1 MDGPPAVHD
10 RNRRTVGGEGTYD
23 VVRRKVDLLLAR
35 YRARPVGC
43 RRHPTRGITGVVP
56 IFEHLHH
63 EVGFAEVGF
72 GPVTSGDIQAFNLDG
87 EELAEVFDGLKALG
101 RRYLD
106 AALAQAQ
113 HRLLQPAP
121 AADRPA

>member
-10 RNRRTVGGEGTYD
+10 RNRRSFGGEGTYD

-43 RRHPTRGITGVVP
+43 RVTLTRGITGVVP

-63 EVGFAEVGF
+63 EVGFAR
-72 GPVTSGDIQAFNLDG
+72 SAS
-87 EELAEVFDGLKALG
+87 A
-101 RRYLD
+101 R
-106 AALAQAQ
+106 
-113 HRLLQPAP
+113 
-121 AADRPA
+121 